1 MTECVCTHTHMSWLQ
16 FGRHTVNFS
25 TWWDFSIYNTAHG
38 IWLRILCVAL
48 EKELKVL
55 DFA

>member
-1 MTECVCTHTHMSWLQ
+1 MTECVCAHTHMSWLQ
-16 FGRHTVNFS
+16 FGHHTVNFS
-25 TWWDFSIYNTAHG
+25 TWWGFSIYNTAHG